1 MMKGLGNC
9 FWFAGDSMLV
19 NFDDIAEIAF
29 IVHEL
34 EETLVINNVPVNET
48 TFGLYVSNTYD
59 A

>member
-1 MMKGLGNC
+1 MKGLGNC
-9 FWFAGDSMLV
+9 FWFAGDGMLV
-19 NFDDIAEIAF
+19 NFNEIVEIAF

-34 EETLVINNVPVNET
+34 EETLVINNVPVNEI